1 MNDNKSNPNADKPQG
16 AGQPVI
22 AHNQKRENGV
32 LVYSSMVKIHDP
44 DTGQV
49 LVQMRCN

>member
-1 MNDNKSNPNADKPQG
+1 MNNNKSNLSADKPQVTNQSTNTPG
-16 AGQPVI
+16 
-22 AHNQKRENGV
+22 QKRENGV